1 MTGKIFSLNVND
13 FHLGKQP
20 HSVSSIIDKI
30 QELKAQRNAVILA
43 HNYQRGDVQ
52 DVADFTGD
60 SLGLSQQAAKTKADV
75 IVFCGVH
82 FMAET
87 ASILCPDKLVL
98 LPDEHA
104 GCPMANMITLKQLMI
119 KKKEHPDVKVV
130 CYVNSTAAIKAES
143 DVCCTSSN
151 AMKIVSSIPKEQEIL
166 FIPDKSLGGYVSSK
180 LNRPMILWEGYCPTH
195 HRILVEYIIKL
206 KAEHP
211 EAKVVVHPEC
221 TSDVIAL
228 ADHVASTTGIAKYC
242 KETTAREFIIGTEV
256 GILHR
261 LKRENPQKSFYAIT
275 QLADCSNMKLI
286 SLEKV
291 LWALEDMVYQIKVPD
306 DIAAKARLAIQK
318 MLDLS

>member
-1 MTGKIFSLNVND
+1 MAST
-13 FHLGKQP
+13 
-20 HSVSSIIDKI
+20 I
-30 QELKAQRNAVILA
+30 QEKIKELKVKRNAVILA
-43 HNYQRGDVQ
+43 HNYQRGAVQ
-52 DVADFTGD
+52 DIADFTGD

-87 ASILCPDKLVL
+87 ASILCPGKLVL
-98 LPDEHA
+98 LPDENA
-104 GCPMANMITLKQLMI
+104 GCPMANMITLKELRI
-119 KKKEHPDVKVV
+119 KKKEHPNAAVV

-143 DVCCTSSN
+143 DICCTSSN
-151 AMKIVSSIPKEQEIL
+151 AMKIVSSIPENREIL

-195 HRILVEYIIKL
+195 HRIL
-206 KAEHP
+206 AEHITKMKSEHP
-211 EAKVVVHPEC
+211 NAEVVVHPEC

-242 KETTAREFIIGTEV
+242 KETYAEEFIIGTEI

-261 LKRENPQKSFYAIT
+261 LRKENPPKIFYAIT
-275 QLADCSNMKLI
+275 ELADCSNMKLI

-291 LWALEDMVYQIKVPD
+291 LWSLEDMVYQVKVPD
-306 DIAAKARLAIQK
+306 DIAIRARVAIQK